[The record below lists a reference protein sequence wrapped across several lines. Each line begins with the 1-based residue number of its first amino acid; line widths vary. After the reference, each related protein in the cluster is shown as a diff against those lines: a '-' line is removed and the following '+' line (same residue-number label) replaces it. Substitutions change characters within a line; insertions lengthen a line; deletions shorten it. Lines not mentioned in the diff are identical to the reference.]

1 MGSGNEL
8 TTCHFNNG
16 KADDMFKK
24 TERFSLTK
32 GYASLRP
39 KTRDTIAGYGFLSLY
54 IIGLLVFTAYPFIT
68 SFYYSL
74 TDYNTLYDANFI
86 GFQNYIKMFT
96 EDKRFWVSFWV
107 TAKFSLI
114 GVPLKLVFSLLVAVI
129 LSKKTK
135 LTNFYRSVF
144 YVPSLL
150 GGGVAVAITWKQL
163 WEVDGVFNHLIG
175 LLGIPPHDWLTD
187 PNTALSILILLGMWA
202 FGSQMLVFLA
212 AINEVPVELHEAAI
226 LDGANSVQRFF
237 KITLPMITPSL
248 FFNLINGIIGS
259 LQAFNSAYLIT
270 GGQPLN
276 STLFYGLY
284 QYRQGF
290 TYHNMGYAAAMA
302 WFLLLVIVALT
313 AITFKSSS
321 TWVYYQGED

>member
-1 MGSGNEL
+1 MLKNPEKL
-8 TTCHFNNG
+8 
-16 KADDMFKK
+16 
-24 TERFSLTK
+24 SLVRR
-32 GYASLRP
+32 YDSLRP
-39 KTRDTIAGYGFLSLY
+39 KTRNTIAGYGFIGLY

-74 TDYNTLYDANFI
+74 TDYNTLYDAKFI

-96 EDKRFWVSFWV
+96 QDKRFWVSFKV
-107 TAKFSLI
+107 TAKFTLI
-114 GVPLKLVFSLLVAVI
+114 GVPLKLIFSLLVALI

-135 LTNFYRSVF
+135 LTNFYRSAF
-144 YVPSLL
+144 YIPSLL
-150 GGGVAVAITWKQL
+150 GGGVAVAITWKQI
-163 WEVDGVFNHLIG
+163 WETDGVINHITG
-175 LLGIPPHDWLTD
+175 LFGIPPHNWLTD
-187 PNTALSILILLGMWA
+187 PDTALYILILLGMWA

-212 AINEVPVELHEAAI
+212 AINEVPQSLHEAAT

-237 KITLPMITPSL
+237 KVTLPMITPSL

-276 STLFYGLY
+276 TTLFYGLY

-290 TYHNMGYAAAMA
+290 EYHNMGYAAAMA
-302 WFLLLVIVALT
+302 WFLLLVILALT

-321 TWVYYQGED
+321 AWVYYQGDD

>member
-1 MGSGNEL
+1 MIKNAEKSPL
-8 TTCHFNNG
+8 I
-16 KADDMFKK
+16 
-24 TERFSLTK
+24 S

-39 KTRDTIAGYGFLSLY
+39 KTRNTIAGYGFIGLY
-54 IIGLLVFTAYPFIT
+54 VIGLLVFTAYPFIT

-86 GFQNYIKMFT
+86 GFQNYVKMFT
-96 EDKRFWVSFWV
+96 QDKRFWVSFWV
-107 TAKFSLI
+107 TVKFSVI
-114 GVPLKLVFSLLVAVI
+114 GVPLKLVFSLLVALV

-135 LTNFYRSVF
+135 LTNFYRSAF

-150 GGGVAVAITWKQL
+150 GGGVAVAITWKQI
-163 WEVDGVFNHLIG
+163 WEVDGVINHITG
-175 LLGIPPHDWLTD
+175 LFGIPPHNWLTD
-187 PNTALSILILLGMWA
+187 PNTALYVLILLGMWA

-212 AINEVPVELHEAAI
+212 AINEVPQALHEAAL
-226 LDGANSVQRFF
+226 LDGASSVQRFF
-237 KITLPMITPSL
+237 NVTLPLITPSL

-276 STLFYGLY
+276 TTLFYGLY

-290 TYHNMGYAAAMA
+290 EYHNMGYAAAMA
-302 WFLLLVIVALT
+302 WFLLLVILALT

-321 TWVYYQGED
+321 SWVYYQGDD